1 MWFKPLEGGEP
12 GKVLVERGEAAVVL
26 DRHRGDRGIGNQVA
40 SRPSAFNELSSD
52 LPMVTLAAHNG
63 GSISD
68 LLQELYRFDG
78 SIDFPDKLWMSEY
91 AKA

>member
-1 MWFKPLEGGEP
+1 
-12 GKVLVERGEAAVVL
+12 
-26 DRHRGDRGIGNQVA
+26 
-40 SRPSAFNELSSD
+40 
-52 LPMVTLAAHNG
+52 MVTLAAHNG